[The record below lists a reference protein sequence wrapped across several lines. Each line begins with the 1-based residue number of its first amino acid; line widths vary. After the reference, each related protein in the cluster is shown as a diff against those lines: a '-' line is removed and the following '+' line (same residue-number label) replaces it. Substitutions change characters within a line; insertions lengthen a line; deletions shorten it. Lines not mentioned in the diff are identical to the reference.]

1 MCDNNND
8 KNEIKDNS
16 TRCMG
21 DVVVHVDK
29 ENPDKKDTPN
39 TNKTNEINVPILM
52 GEIPPPLYIIRTLF
66 FSFIKKIVKGK

>member
-39 TNKTNEINVPILM
+39 TNKTNEINVSILM
-52 GEIPPPLYIIRTLF
+52 GEIPPPST
-66 FSFIKKIVKGK
+66 

>member
-39 TNKTNEINVPILM
+39 TNKTNEINVPKLM
-52 GEIPPPLYIIRTLF
+52 GLVPPPPLHKKNSL